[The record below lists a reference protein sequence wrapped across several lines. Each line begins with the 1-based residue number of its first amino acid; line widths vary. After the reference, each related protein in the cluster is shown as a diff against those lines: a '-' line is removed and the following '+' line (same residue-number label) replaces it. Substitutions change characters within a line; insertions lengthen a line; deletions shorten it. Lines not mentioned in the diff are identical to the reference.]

1 MRNIIVCI
9 LLTATAVAQE
19 NPDAQ
24 RTKDIQRA
32 LRSAGY
38 THVIR
43 DGLWTDN
50 TVQALKQIAKDNHWQ
65 TQSVPDARVL
75 QWLGLGADYKN
86 LLNPD
91 TAQIAEKVNHGT
103 VKQSIHDNRGTLTAS
118 SKRTD
123 GVVQA
128 TQSDRVQVLRG
139 TFIARRR

>member
-75 QWLGLGADYKN
+75 QWLGLGAVYKR
-86 LLNPD
+86 LLNPN
-91 TAQIAEKVNHGT
+91 TAQVSERINHGDRRYMAST
-103 VKQSIHDNRGTLTAS
+103 RAVHSRSGSRGA
-118 SKRTD
+118 D
-123 GVVQA
+123 
-128 TQSDRVQVLRG
+128 TQDAQISQNQ
-139 TFIARRR
+139 